1 MTVRSVV
8 LDWQDQTM
16 EIKAT
21 SGETHT
27 IPLDTTIHVVMVG
40 YPAREEKTFPARELD
55 PYIMRGYV
63 IEEISFEEG
72 EKEQGDK

>member
-1 MTVRSVV
+1 MEQKLTVRSVV

-27 IPLDTTIHVVMVG
+27 IPLDTTIHVVMIG
-40 YPAREEKTFPARELD
+40 FPAKEEKTFTARELD
-55 PYIMRGYV
+55 PYIMRGYM
-63 IEEISFEEG
+63 IEEISFE
-72 EKEQGDK
+72 QGDN